1 MSAWLLLLAQA
12 TQVIVTPSPAPPPPP
27 TVRSETVPAFD
38 LSCRLVGDTMAPVA
52 LVLRQR
58 GGRGYVDPESG
69 FPRRSRITVS
79 VVRDETGLFSAGGR
93 LIGDSDGYRVTR
105 VEGLHPAR
113 GAVKLET
120 FTAGRDR
127 LAVLVHTD
135 ALARIDYTGFCDQVR
150 HPQTPM
156 TEAESRE
163 YLRR

>member
-1 MSAWLLLLAQA
+1 MIASLLLLAQA
-12 TQVIVTPSPAPPPPP
+12 TQVVVTPSPPPRPAP
-27 TVRSETVPAFD
+27 TIRSETVPGFD
-38 LSCRLVGDTMAPVA
+38 LTCRLVDEDLAPFV

-69 FPRRSRITVS
+69 YPRRSRIDIS
-79 VVRDETGLFSAGGR
+79 IVRDDSGLFSAGGR

-105 VEGLHPAR
+105 VEGRHPER

-135 ALARIDYTGFCDQVR
+135 ALARIDFTGFCDQVR

-156 TEAESRE
+156 TEAETRE
-163 YLRR
+163 YLR